1 MRAGH
6 RVSMLVRDVPAG
18 ERLRE
23 QLIAQTPDAQIAVLH
38 CDLASL
44 ASVRTAAHAL
54 SANSAGGD
62 SAQPIDRL
70 IHNAGTVA
78 LRAQATVDGHERVF
92 ATNHLGPF
100 LLNELL
106 LDGLSPQA
114 RVIIIASCAHEQ
126 VKHLSP
132 DALDALVNPSAR
144 PWRAREAYARSKL
157 ANLLWALALARRLT
171 HDPAGRGITVH
182 AVHPGIV
189 HTHLLPL
196 WLRVLKPLVR
206 RDMISAEEG
215 ARTPLHLAL
224 DPGAGALHGCYMDER
239 QHLATPSALARD
251 EALQDA
257 LYHASRRWVGLQA

>member
-1 MRAGH
+1 
-6 RVSMLVRDVPAG
+6 MLVRDVHAG

-23 QLIAQTPDAQIAVLH
+23 QLIAHTPGAQVAVLP

-44 ASVRTAAHAL
+44 ASVRAAAQTL
-54 SANSAGGD
+54 CASSPGGEP
-62 SAQPIDRL
+62 ARHIDRL

-106 LDGLSPQA
+106 LDRLSPQA

-126 VKHLSP
+126 VRQLSP
-132 DALDALVNPSAR
+132 DALEALINPNTR

-239 QHLATPSALARD
+239 QQWAMPSVLARD

-257 LYHASRRWVGLQA
+257 LYRASRRWVGLQA